1 MKQNAFETLNN
12 TFKVSKTLKAIFAIK
27 LFLLA
32 SLVRVR
38 GRVVRFRAKP
48 EIEPHHRLFCERSE
62 QKSLIVRNVYTMKVC
77 KSILAT
83 ILIFTLNFTQAQV
96 LFIASTDAK
105 QVPLGDI
112 FEVKFTLKNGS
123 GTRFSP
129 PSFADFAVVGG
140 PNRMN
145 SMTMINGVASSS
157 ETISYVLQGK
167 KEGNFTLNPASI
179 SVKGQTYTSA
189 PLTIEVIKGKRQT
202 FGDSPSNGKDEVI
215 LRAELSQKEAYI
227 GQQIVLDYKIYTRV
241 DLSDMR
247 PISEPTFD
255 GFFKLKINDYPQG
268 EQNVTIGGKRYLSR
282 TLGRIALFPQKEGML
297 GIEPMMAQVGIIK
310 GKVQDPFSDPF
321 FGSVRAENASV
332 QSNVATVNVK
342 PLPPNAPSGFTGGV
356 GEFKVE
362 TSISKTEATTDEVL
376 SLRMKVMGNGD
387 VKRWLAPKLAPV
399 EGLEI
404 YDPKTVK
411 EESMENQGEWQTI
424 KEFEYLI
431 LPIKAGDFAI
441 KAEFSHFKAGNTEGG
456 YKTDN
461 AVFNLKIAQGKN
473 KIATISS
480 DAVRDIYGLKNTT
493 QFISSFTPFYGS
505 ALFGILTLLPFLLLV
520 CVLAYKQYLI
530 KRSKIDVSLLKSQ
543 NASKIA
549 QQHLALAREYMEA
562 AKNRAFYD
570 EISKGLFTYAS
581 DKFNIPLSEFSKN
594 NVAEKL
600 KSLKINDLHSHRFI
614 AILNKC
620 DLALFAGQN
629 TGGGMKEVYNEALQV
644 IVEIESDLHIIKP
657 PS

>member
-1 MKQNAFETLNN
+1 MYK
-12 TFKVSKTLKAIFAIK
+12 TFQVFKTW
-27 LFLLA
+27 
-32 SLVRVR
+32 
-38 GRVVRFRAKP
+38 
-48 EIEPHHRLFCERSE
+48 
-62 QKSLIVRNVYTMKVC
+62 KVC
-77 KSILAT
+77 IVPLLTT
-83 ILIFTLNFTQAQV
+83 ILLFTLNFTQAQIT
-96 LFIASTDAK
+96 FIASTDAK

-145 SMTMINGVASSS
+145 SMTMINGVATNS

-167 KEGNFTLNPASI
+167 QEGQFTINAASI

-202 FGDSPSNGKDEVI
+202 FGNAPDNGKDEVI
-215 LRAELSQKEAYI
+215 LRAELSQHEAYI

-247 PISEPTFD
+247 PVSEPAFD
-255 GFFKLKINDYPQG
+255 GFFKLKINDYPQA

-282 TLGRIALFPQKEGML
+282 ILGRIALFPQKEGNL
-297 GIEPMMAQVGIIK
+297 TIEPMMGQVSIIK
-310 GKVQDPFSDPF
+310 GKVQDPFADPF

-332 QSNVATVNVK
+332 QSNTSTVNVK
-342 PLPPNAPSGFTGGV
+342 PLPPNAPNSFTGGV
-356 GEFKVE
+356 GDFKVE

-376 SLRMKVMGNGD
+376 SLRMKVIGNGD

-404 YDPKTVK
+404 YDPKTLK
-411 EESMENQGEWQTI
+411 EESIENQGEWQTI

-431 LPIKAGDFAI
+431 LPKKAGDFTV
-441 KAEFSHFKAGNTEGG
+441 KSEFTYFNTDGG
-456 YKTDN
+456 YRTAN
-461 AVFNLKIAQGKN
+461 AVFNLKLTQGKN
-473 KIATISS
+473 KIATVSS
-480 DAVRDIYGLKNTT
+480 DDNADIYGLKNTT
-493 QFISSFTPFYGS
+493 RFISSYSPFYGS
-505 ALFGILTLLPFLLLV
+505 APFWIFLILPFLLLGG
-520 CVLAYKQYLI
+520 VLAYKQYLI
-530 KRSKIDVSLLKSQ
+530 KKGNIDVSLLKSQ

-549 QQHLALAREYMEA
+549 QKHLALAREYKEA
-562 AKNRAFYD
+562 SKSRAFYD

-600 KSLKINDLHSHRFI
+600 KSLKINDLHSQRFI
-614 AILNKC
+614 AILHKC
-620 DLALFAGQN
+620 DLALFGGQN
-629 TGGGMKEVYNEALQV
+629 TEGGMNDTFQEALQV
-644 IVEIESDLHIIKP
+644 IVDIESDMKM
-657 PS
+657 

>member
-1 MKQNAFETLNN
+1 MYK
-12 TFKVSKTLKAIFAIK
+12 TFQVFKTLKVCIP
-27 LFLLA
+27 
-32 SLVRVR
+32 SL
-38 GRVVRFRAKP
+38 P
-48 EIEPHHRLFCERSE
+48 
-62 QKSLIVRNVYTMKVC
+62 T
-77 KSILAT
+77 SIL
-83 ILIFTLNFTQAQV
+83 LFTLNFTQAQV

-105 QVPLGDI
+105 QVALGDI

-145 SMTMINGVASSS
+145 SMTMVNGVSSSS

-167 KEGNFTLNPASI
+167 KQGQFTLNAASI

-202 FGDSPSNGKDEVI
+202 FADSPSNGKDEVI

-310 GKVQDPFSDPF
+310 GKVQDPFADPF

-342 PLPPNAPSGFTGGV
+342 ALPSNAPNSFTGGV
-356 GEFKVE
+356 GDFKVE

-387 VKRWLAPKLAPV
+387 VKRWLAPKLEPV

-431 LPIKAGDFAI
+431 LPKKMGDFTVKSA
-441 KAEFSHFKAGNTEGG
+441 FSYFSTEGG
-456 YKTDN
+456 YKTDD

-473 KIATISS
+473 KVATVSS
-480 DAVRDIYGLKNTT
+480 DAVTDIYGLKNTT
-493 QFISSFTPFYGS
+493 RFISSFSPFYGS
-505 ALFGILTLLPFLLLV
+505 TPFWIFLILPFLLLGG
-520 CVLAYKQYLI
+520 VLAYKQYLI
-530 KRSKIDVSLLKSQ
+530 KKGNVDVSLLKSQ

-549 QQHLALAREYMEA
+549 QKHLALANDFKGKGNSRS
-562 AKNRAFYD
+562 FYD

-581 DKFNIPLSEFSKN
+581 DKFDIPLSEFSKN

-600 KSLKINDLHSHRFI
+600 KSLKINDLHSQRFI
-614 AILNKC
+614 SILNKC

-629 TGGGMKEVYNEALQV
+629 TEGGMNDVYNEALQI
-644 IVEIESDLHIIKP
+644 IVEIENDLHLK
-657 PS
+657 